1 MNDGD
6 PWVGEFNNSGL
17 VFPLSAC
24 LISCFSLVLS
34 TGKLSLSFVSFI
46 FFFFYNWNIML
57 FYARVFVFF
66 LSLFRFRSGE
76 KCYNFNRIILL
87 NIIKFLDEITFSI
100 LIL

>member
-46 FFFFYNWNIML
+46 FFFFL
-57 FYARVFVFF
+57 
-66 LSLFRFRSGE
+66 
-76 KCYNFNRIILL
+76 
-87 NIIKFLDEITFSI
+87 
-100 LIL
+100 

>member
-46 FFFFYNWNIML
+46 FFFFITGILCYFMHAFL
-57 FYARVFVFF
+57 FFF
-66 LSLFRFRSGE
+66 YR
-76 KCYNFNRIILL
+76 
-87 NIIKFLDEITFSI
+87 FLDLEAEKNVTI
-100 LIL
+100 LTE